1 MKAVLFDLDNTLM
14 DRDHTFRSFACQ
26 LVREC
31 LVPMEETR
39 REALVAEMI
48 ERDRD
53 GYRPKEGFFQELLVW
68 LPWEQET
75 TMEELKAYYDRNY
88 MAHAKAMEYAEDTLK
103 ACRGKGLRLGIITNG
118 YSHVQ
123 HAKIDLLNLRGYFDA
138 IVVSG
143 DVEIRKPDSR
153 IYQLALDR
161 LDVAPE
167 ETVIV
172 GDHPVNDIWGAAQ
185 ARIRGIWLRRKHTW
199 DETLKG
205 GKPWRMIQE
214 LNEIPALLEQY
225 ELEPCGTG
233 RD

>member
-1 MKAVLFDLDNTLM
+1 
-14 DRDHTFRSFACQ
+14 
-26 LVREC
+26 
-31 LVPMEETR
+31 
-39 REALVAEMI
+39 
-48 ERDRD
+48 
-53 GYRPKEGFFQELLVW
+53 
-68 LPWEQET
+68 
-75 TMEELKAYYDRNY
+75 MEELKAYYDRNY

-185 ARIRGIWLRRKHTW
+185 ARIRGIWLRRKHAW
-199 DETLKG
+199 DETLMG
-205 GKPWRMIQE
+205 GKPWRMIRE